1 MEPKLDVARVEVHQV
16 PADDGMAEPLHR
28 GLTEEY
34 LARYGPS
41 AYEEMRRLPHHEFAP
56 PHGGFL
62 VLTLDGETVAGGGF
76 RRHDS
81 ETAELKRIW
90 THPRRRRLGLA
101 RRTLAEIEHAA
112 RRLGYRR
119 LYLVTGPRQPEA
131 SGLYGSVG
139 YRQVPCDPATTDGK
153 PALCFEKTLCHRP
166 S

>member
-1 MEPKLDVARVEVHQV
+1 MEPTWDAARIEVHRV
-16 PADDGMAEPLHR
+16 PADDPRVAPLHL

-34 LARYGPS
+34 VARYGPS
-41 AYEEMRRLPHHEFAP
+41 AHDEMSRSARDEFAP

-76 RRHDS
+76 RRHDV

-101 RRTLAEIEHAA
+101 SRVLAEIEQAA
-112 RRLGYRR
+112 RRLGYHR
-119 LYLVTGPRQPEA
+119 LYLTTGPRQPEA

-139 YRQVPCDPATTDGK
+139 YRRVPCRPAPADGR
-153 PALCFEKTLCHRP
+153 PALCFEKAL
-166 S
+166 

>member
-1 MEPKLDVARVEVHQV
+1 MEPKVDVARIAVRQV
-16 PADDGMAEPLHR
+16 PADDGSTTPLHQ
-28 GLTEEY
+28 GLTQEY

-41 AYEEMRRLPHHEFAP
+41 AYEETSSVPSREFAP

-76 RRHDS
+76 RRLDP

-90 THPRRRRLGLA
+90 THPRHRRLGLA
-101 RRTLAEIEHAA
+101 RRTLAELEHAA

-131 SGLYGSVG
+131 SGLYVAAG
-139 YRQVPCDPATTDGK
+139 YRPTPCDPAGTDGR
-153 PALCFEKTLCHRP
+153 PALCFEKTL
-166 S
+166 